1 MDTAGKAATQN
12 RNRAFDES
20 HRVMIETAVRLISE
34 KGADA
39 LSIAGVA
46 RAMGIDRTTV
56 YYHFESR
63 DALLRAVS
71 SWATEQLDKGMDLSV
86 SELDRT
92 RQISRFV
99 VENPALIKLWID
111 RFVSGTDIRDCY
123 SRWDELVEGVRQH
136 FARERPEE
144 HVDAEVYC
152 VMLLCASIIGPRVF
166 ANSIAPG
173 APADHIVERFLKEEQ
188 RMLNRDGL
196 LMSAAQPE
204 PDRQG

>member
-1 MDTAGKAATQN
+1 MDTLGKAATQN

-20 HRVMIETAVRLISE
+20 HRAMIETAVRLISE

-46 RAMGIDRTTV
+46 REMGIDRTTV

-92 RQISRFV
+92 RQISQFV

-123 SRWDELVEGVRQH
+123 SRWDELVAGVRQH
-136 FARERPEE
+136 FARERPDEQ
-144 HVDAEVYC
+144 VDAEVYC

-166 ANSIAPG
+166 ANSVEPG
-173 APADHIVERFLKEEQ
+173 ASADRVIERFFREEQ

-196 LMSAAQPE
+196 LTGAAQPA
-204 PDRQG
+204 DREEG

>member
-1 MDTAGKAATQN
+1 MDTLGKAATQN

-20 HRVMIETAVRLISE
+20 HRTMIETAVRLISE

-46 RAMGIDRTTV
+46 REMGIDRTTV

-92 RQISRFV
+92 RQISQFV

-123 SRWDELVEGVRQH
+123 SRWDELVAGVRQH
-136 FARERPEE
+136 FARECPEE

-166 ANSIAPG
+166 ANSVEPG
-173 APADHIVERFLKEEQ
+173 ASADRVIERFFREEQ

-196 LMSAAQPE
+196 LTGAAQPA
-204 PDRQG
+204 DREEG

>member
-1 MDTAGKAATQN
+1 MDTLGKAATQN

-20 HRVMIETAVRLISE
+20 HRTMIETAVRLISE

-46 RAMGIDRTTV
+46 REMGIDRTTV

-92 RQISRFV
+92 RQISQFV

-123 SRWDELVEGVRQH
+123 SRWDELVAGVRQH
-136 FARERPEE
+136 FARERPDEQ
-144 HVDAEVYC
+144 VDAEVYC

-166 ANSIAPG
+166 ANSVEPG
-173 APADHIVERFLKEEQ
+173 ASADRVIERFFREEQ

-196 LMSAAQPE
+196 LTGAAQPA
-204 PDRQG
+204 DREEG